1 MKLFKRALTLTI
13 LAIFTMYSHAQSID
27 EIKKNSNYIWGEGNG
42 TTMSDAEGEA
52 LRQMSVQI
60 SVSVYNSS
68 YDEESND
75 NSVQKAVLQSVSSA
89 KFTNV
94 QMRVLEEEPNA
105 KVFCF
110 MPRSEVKKMFEKR
123 ANHIAN
129 MVDAGKTAESRMM
142 IDEAL
147 RNYYWALVLA
157 KTTPEPVE
165 IEFNDKKGE
174 ATSLLPIKIKSVL
187 AMINASVD
195 EIQDGKNLIL
205 GFTYN
210 GKPVS
215 SLNFKYNDGQSIV
228 GPIVARDGIGEAS
241 MASIPADG
249 KLHLTY
255 ELRFRNE
262 VDPTDSDIAGAFNA
276 GILPNINS
284 SVAIAIKNNSKK
296 KAAAPVLASAEM
308 LAAQPT
314 NDKRSIAMQNAD
326 NTDDLQQAVLAVE
339 AAISSNNP
347 KSAFNYFTPEGYTLF
362 ANLMAKNGKVTLVGK
377 AQSHNFIIADGYI
390 IGRAT
395 NIKRQFRNG
404 KAFMEKLVYRFNPES
419 RKIESVAFALTQRA
433 ENDIMNAAAS
443 WPEVSRWAI
452 LNFMEDYQTAFAL
465 KRTDYINSIFS
476 DDALIITG
484 TILKKLN
491 NAERAFDR
499 SKSLDLGGPKDI
511 AYSQLSKTEYID
523 RLRKIFSTREYVHLQ
538 FEDNVT
544 RMIDL
549 PAINGINKGAA
560 FGIEIKQRYESTGYS
575 DDGYLTMVFDTRGKL
590 PIIHV
595 RLWQP
600 DKNNMM
606 SLQEFISR
614 FNKQQSK
621 IKL

>member
-105 KVFCF
+105 RVFCF

-123 ANHIAN
+123 ANHITN

-215 SLNFKYNDGQSIV
+215 SLSFKYNDGQSIV

-296 KAAAPVLASAEM
+296 KAAAPALASAEI

-465 KRTDYINSIFS
+465 KRIDYINSIFS

-614 FNKQQSK
+614 FNK
-621 IKL
+621 

>member
-276 GILPNINS
+276 GLLPNINS

-296 KAAAPVLASAEM
+296 KAAAPVLASAEI

-326 NTDDLQQAVLAVE
+326 NTDDLQKAVLAVE

-484 TILKKLN
+484 TILKKLD

-614 FNKQQSK
+614 FNK
-621 IKL
+621 

>member
-123 ANHIAN
+123 ANHIVN

-284 SVAIAIKNNSKK
+284 SVAIAIKSNSKK

-326 NTDDLQQAVLAVE
+326 NTDDLQKAVLAVE

-465 KRTDYINSIFS
+465 KRIDYINSIFS

-614 FNKQQSK
+614 FNK
-621 IKL
+621 

>member
-284 SVAIAIKNNSKK
+284 SVAIAIKSNSKK

-377 AQSHNFIIADGYI
+377 AQNHNFIIADGYI

-465 KRTDYINSIFS
+465 KRIDYINSIFS

-523 RLRKIFSTREYVHLQ
+523 RLRKIFNTREYVHLQ

-614 FNKQQSK
+614 FNK
-621 IKL
+621 

>member
-1 MKLFKRALTLTI
+1 MKLFKRALILTI

-110 MPRSEVKKMFEKR
+110 MSRSEVKKMFEKR
-123 ANHIAN
+123 ANHIVN

-347 KSAFNYFTPEGYTLF
+347 KSAFSYFTPEGYTLF

-614 FNKQQSK
+614 FNK
-621 IKL
+621 

>member
-110 MPRSEVKKMFEKR
+110 MSRSEVKKMFEKR
-123 ANHIAN
+123 ANHIVN

-276 GILPNINS
+276 GLLPNINS

-296 KAAAPVLASAEM
+296 KAAAPALASAEM

-326 NTDDLQQAVLAVE
+326 NTDDLQKAVLAVE

-377 AQSHNFIIADGYI
+377 AQNHNFIIADGYI

-614 FNKQQSK
+614 FNK
-621 IKL
+621 

>member
-110 MPRSEVKKMFEKR
+110 MSRSEVKKMFEKR

-284 SVAIAIKNNSKK
+284 SVAIAIKSNSKK

-314 NDKRSIAMQNAD
+314 NDKHSIAMQNAD

-377 AQSHNFIIADGYI
+377 AQNHNFIIADGYI

-614 FNKQQSK
+614 FNK
-621 IKL
+621 

>member
-123 ANHIAN
+123 ANHIVN

-157 KTTPEPVE
+157 KTTPEPVD
-165 IEFNDKKGE
+165 IEFNDKTGE

-296 KAAAPVLASAEM
+296 KAAAPALASAEM

-614 FNKQQSK
+614 FNK
-621 IKL
+621 

>member
-110 MPRSEVKKMFEKR
+110 MSRSEVKKMFEKR
-123 ANHIAN
+123 ANHIVN

-296 KAAAPVLASAEM
+296 KAAAPVLASAEI

-326 NTDDLQQAVLAVE
+326 NTDDLQKAVLAVE

-484 TILKKLN
+484 TILKKLD

-614 FNKQQSK
+614 FNK
-621 IKL
+621 

>member
-110 MPRSEVKKMFEKR
+110 MSRSEVKKMFEKR

-296 KAAAPVLASAEM
+296 KAAAPVLASAEI

-377 AQSHNFIIADGYI
+377 AQNHNFIIADGYI

-614 FNKQQSK
+614 FNK
-621 IKL
+621 

>member
-105 KVFCF
+105 RVFCF

-276 GILPNINS
+276 GLLPNINS

-296 KAAAPVLASAEM
+296 KAAAPVLASAEI

-326 NTDDLQQAVLAVE
+326 NTDDLQKAVLAVE

-465 KRTDYINSIFS
+465 KRIDYINSIFS

-614 FNKQQSK
+614 FNK
-621 IKL
+621 

>member
-1 MKLFKRALTLTI
+1 MKLFKRALTLAI
-13 LAIFTMYSHAQSID
+13 LVIFTMYSHAQSID

-110 MPRSEVKKMFEKR
+110 MSRSEVKKMFEKR
-123 ANHIAN
+123 ANHIVN

-296 KAAAPVLASAEM
+296 KAAAPVLASAEI

-326 NTDDLQQAVLAVE
+326 NTDDLQKAVLAVE

-538 FEDNVT
+538 FEDNIT

-614 FNKQQSK
+614 FNK
-621 IKL
+621 

>member
-110 MPRSEVKKMFEKR
+110 MSRSEVKKMFEKR
-123 ANHIAN
+123 ANHITN

-614 FNKQQSK
+614 FNK
-621 IKL
+621 

>member
-110 MPRSEVKKMFEKR
+110 MSRSEVKKMFEKR

-296 KAAAPVLASAEM
+296 KAAAPALASAEM

-326 NTDDLQQAVLAVE
+326 NTDDLQKAVLAVE
-339 AAISSNNP
+339 ASISSNNP

-523 RLRKIFSTREYVHLQ
+523 RLRKIFNTREYVHLQ

-614 FNKQQSK
+614 FNK
-621 IKL
+621 

>member
-1 MKLFKRALTLTI
+1 MKLLKRALTLTI

-123 ANHIAN
+123 ANHIVN

-174 ATSLLPIKIKSVL
+174 TTSLLPIKIKSVL

-241 MASIPADG
+241 MASIPADR

-284 SVAIAIKNNSKK
+284 SVAIAIKSNSKK

-465 KRTDYINSIFS
+465 KRIDYINSIFS

-614 FNKQQSK
+614 FNK
-621 IKL
+621 

>member
-123 ANHIAN
+123 ANHIVN

-296 KAAAPVLASAEM
+296 KAAAPALASAEM

-326 NTDDLQQAVLAVE
+326 NTDDLQKAVLAVE

-614 FNKQQSK
+614 FNK
-621 IKL
+621 

>member
-123 ANHIAN
+123 ANHITN

-296 KAAAPVLASAEM
+296 KAAAPVLASAEI

-614 FNKQQSK
+614 FNK
-621 IKL
+621 

>member
-123 ANHIAN
+123 ANHIVN

-284 SVAIAIKNNSKK
+284 SVAIAIKSNSKK

-347 KSAFNYFTPEGYTLF
+347 KSAFSYFTPEGYTLF

-614 FNKQQSK
+614 FNK
-621 IKL
+621 

>member
-123 ANHIAN
+123 ASHIAN

-326 NTDDLQQAVLAVE
+326 NTDDLQKAVLAVE

-362 ANLMAKNGKVTLVGK
+362 TNLMAKNGKVTLVGK

-614 FNKQQSK
+614 FNK
-621 IKL
+621 

>member
-110 MPRSEVKKMFEKR
+110 MSRSEVKKMFEKR
-123 ANHIAN
+123 ASHITN

-296 KAAAPVLASAEM
+296 KAAAPALASAEI

-614 FNKQQSK
+614 FNK
-621 IKL
+621 

>member
-110 MPRSEVKKMFEKR
+110 MSRSEVKKMFEKR

-296 KAAAPVLASAEM
+296 KAAAPVLASAEI

-614 FNKQQSK
+614 FNK
-621 IKL
+621 

>member
-110 MPRSEVKKMFEKR
+110 MPRSEVKKIFEKR

-284 SVAIAIKNNSKK
+284 SVAIAIKSNSKK

-314 NDKRSIAMQNAD
+314 NDKHSIAMQNAD
-326 NTDDLQQAVLAVE
+326 NTDDLQKAVLAVE

-347 KSAFNYFTPEGYTLF
+347 KSAFSYFTPEGYTLF

-484 TILKKLN
+484 TILKKLD

-614 FNKQQSK
+614 FNK
-621 IKL
+621 

>member
-110 MPRSEVKKMFEKR
+110 MSRSEVKKMFEKR
-123 ANHIAN
+123 ANHIVN

-284 SVAIAIKNNSKK
+284 SVAIAIKSNSKK

-377 AQSHNFIIADGYI
+377 AQNHNFIIADGYI

-614 FNKQQSK
+614 FNK
-621 IKL
+621 

>member
-123 ANHIAN
+123 ANHIVN

-195 EIQDGKNLIL
+195 EIQDGKNLVL

-296 KAAAPVLASAEM
+296 KAAAPALASAEI

-614 FNKQQSK
+614 FNK
-621 IKL
+621 

>member
-1 MKLFKRALTLTI
+1 MKLFKRALTLAI
-13 LAIFTMYSHAQSID
+13 LVIFTMYSHAQSID

-110 MPRSEVKKMFEKR
+110 MSRSEVKKMFEKR
-123 ANHIAN
+123 ANHIVN
-129 MVDAGKTAESRMM
+129 MVDAGKTAEGRMM

-205 GFTYN
+205 SFTYN

-296 KAAAPVLASAEM
+296 KAAASMLASAEI

-614 FNKQQSK
+614 FNK
-621 IKL
+621 

>member
-110 MPRSEVKKMFEKR
+110 MSRSEVKKMFEKR

-284 SVAIAIKNNSKK
+284 SVAIAIKSNSKK

-377 AQSHNFIIADGYI
+377 AQNHNFIIADGYI

-614 FNKQQSK
+614 FNK
-621 IKL
+621 

>member
-123 ANHIAN
+123 ANHIVN

-296 KAAAPVLASAEM
+296 KAAAPVLASAEI

-314 NDKRSIAMQNAD
+314 NDKHSIAMQNAD

-465 KRTDYINSIFS
+465 KRIDYINSIFS

-484 TILKKLN
+484 TILKKLD

-614 FNKQQSK
+614 FNK
-621 IKL
+621 

>member
-1 MKLFKRALTLTI
+1 
-13 LAIFTMYSHAQSID
+13 MYSHAQSID

-123 ANHIAN
+123 ASHIAN

-276 GILPNINS
+276 GLRPNINS

-296 KAAAPVLASAEM
+296 KAAAPVLASAEI

-326 NTDDLQQAVLAVE
+326 NTDDLQKAVLAVE

-523 RLRKIFSTREYVHLQ
+523 RLRKIFNTREYVHLQ

-614 FNKQQSK
+614 FNK
-621 IKL
+621 

>member
-110 MPRSEVKKMFEKR
+110 MSRSEVKKMFEKR
-123 ANHIAN
+123 ANHIVN

-187 AMINASVD
+187 AMINASVK
-195 EIQDGKNLIL
+195 EIQDDKNIIL
-205 GFTYN
+205 DFTYN

-326 NTDDLQQAVLAVE
+326 NTDDLQKAVLAVE
-339 AAISSNNP
+339 VAISSNNP

-614 FNKQQSK
+614 FNK
-621 IKL
+621 

>member
-123 ANHIAN
+123 ANHIVN

-276 GILPNINS
+276 GIHPNINS

-296 KAAAPVLASAEM
+296 KAAAPVLASAEI

-614 FNKQQSK
+614 FNK
-621 IKL
+621 

>member
-1 MKLFKRALTLTI
+1 MKLFKRALTLAI
-13 LAIFTMYSHAQSID
+13 LVIFTMYSHAQSID

-296 KAAAPVLASAEM
+296 KAAAPVLASAEI

-614 FNKQQSK
+614 FNK
-621 IKL
+621 

>member
-123 ANHIAN
+123 ASHIAN

-210 GKPVS
+210 CKPVS

-523 RLRKIFSTREYVHLQ
+523 RLRKIFNTREYVHLQ

-614 FNKQQSK
+614 FNK
-621 IKL
+621 

>member
-123 ANHIAN
+123 ASHIVN

-187 AMINASVD
+187 AMINASVE
-195 EIQDGKNLIL
+195 EIQDNKNIIL

-241 MASIPADG
+241 MASIPADR

-465 KRTDYINSIFS
+465 KRIDYINSIFS

-614 FNKQQSK
+614 FNK
-621 IKL
+621 

>member
-110 MPRSEVKKMFEKR
+110 MSRSEVKKMFEKR

-296 KAAAPVLASAEM
+296 KAAAPALASAEI

-326 NTDDLQQAVLAVE
+326 NTDDLQKAVLAVE

-491 NAERAFDR
+491 SAERAFDR

-614 FNKQQSK
+614 FNK
-621 IKL
+621 

>member
-1 MKLFKRALTLTI
+1 MKLFKRALTLAI
-13 LAIFTMYSHAQSID
+13 LVIFTMYSHAQSID

-110 MPRSEVKKMFEKR
+110 MSRSEVKKMFEKR
-123 ANHIAN
+123 ANHIVN

-296 KAAAPVLASAEM
+296 KAAAPVLASAEI

-326 NTDDLQQAVLAVE
+326 NTDDLQKAVLAVE

-484 TILKKLN
+484 TILKKLD

-538 FEDNVT
+538 FENNVT

-614 FNKQQSK
+614 FNK
-621 IKL
+621 

>member
-123 ANHIAN
+123 ANHIVN

-614 FNKQQSK
+614 FNK
-621 IKL
+621 

>member
-110 MPRSEVKKMFEKR
+110 MSRSEVKKMFEKR

-284 SVAIAIKNNSKK
+284 SVAIAIKSNSKK

-314 NDKRSIAMQNAD
+314 NDKHSIAMQNAD

-523 RLRKIFSTREYVHLQ
+523 RLRKIFNTREYVHLQ

-614 FNKQQSK
+614 FNK
-621 IKL
+621 

>member
-1 MKLFKRALTLTI
+1 
-13 LAIFTMYSHAQSID
+13 
-27 EIKKNSNYIWGEGNG
+27 
-42 TTMSDAEGEA
+42 
-52 LRQMSVQI
+52 MSVQI

-123 ANHIAN
+123 ASHIAN

-296 KAAAPVLASAEM
+296 KAAAPVLASAEI

-339 AAISSNNP
+339 SAISSNNP
-347 KSAFNYFTPEGYTLF
+347 KSTFNYFTPEGYTLF

-377 AQSHNFIIADGYI
+377 AQNHNFIIADGYI

-614 FNKQQSK
+614 FNK
-621 IKL
+621 

>member
-123 ANHIAN
+123 ANHIVN
-129 MVDAGKTAESRMM
+129 MVDAGKTAEGRMM

-296 KAAAPVLASAEM
+296 KAAAPVLASAEI

-326 NTDDLQQAVLAVE
+326 NTDDLQKAVLAVE

-404 KAFMEKLVYRFNPES
+404 KAFMEKLVYRFDPES

-465 KRTDYINSIFS
+465 KRTDYISSIFS

-523 RLRKIFSTREYVHLQ
+523 RLRKIFNTREYVHLQ

-614 FNKQQSK
+614 FNK
-621 IKL
+621 

>member
-110 MPRSEVKKMFEKR
+110 MSRSEVKKMFEKR

-296 KAAAPVLASAEM
+296 KAAVPVLASAEM

-326 NTDDLQQAVLAVE
+326 NTDDLQKAVLAVE

-484 TILKKLN
+484 TILKKLD

-523 RLRKIFSTREYVHLQ
+523 RLRKIFNTREYVHLQ

-614 FNKQQSK
+614 FNK
-621 IKL
+621 